1 MCLRAAQFVI
11 DNNRFADFGIPSA
24 AVPFILETW
33 ESEPPAI
40 YGRFD
45 ICYNGTSPPKLLEYN
60 ADTPTAL
67 LEASVIQWYW
77 LEDVAPQHDQFNSIH
92 ERLVAKW
99 KELRSYIPTQP
110 LFFAHANSEEDFI
123 TLTYM
128 RDTAEQVGFRT
139 SALLMKDIGWDWRQ
153 RRFVDRENH
162 SIGTLFKLYPW
173 E

>member
-77 LEDVAPQHDQFNSIH
+77 LEDVQKGKDQFNSIH
-92 ERLVAKW
+92 ERLIEFW
-99 KELRSYIPTQP
+99 KSLDPPPEGPVHFVSQSGHL
-110 LFFAHANSEEDFI
+110 EDFM
-123 TLTYM
+123 TANYL
-128 RDTAEQVGFRT
+128 RD
-139 SALLMKDIGWDWRQ
+139 
-153 RRFVDRENH
+153 
-162 SIGTLFKLYPW
+162 
-173 E
+173 